1 LGVREAGARERPSGA
16 QRCRKQGSH
25 HLKSPPAWSGNAGG
39 ILSWNFSDHS
49 RSDVN
54 ILRFLP
60 CPEFCKA
67 EINLGFAPPFDGAR
81 RLRA

>member
-1 LGVREAGARERPSGA
+1 
-16 QRCRKQGSH
+16 
-25 HLKSPPAWSGNAGG
+25 
-39 ILSWNFSDHS
+39 
-49 RSDVN
+49 VN

-81 RLRA
+81 RLRARSVESAR